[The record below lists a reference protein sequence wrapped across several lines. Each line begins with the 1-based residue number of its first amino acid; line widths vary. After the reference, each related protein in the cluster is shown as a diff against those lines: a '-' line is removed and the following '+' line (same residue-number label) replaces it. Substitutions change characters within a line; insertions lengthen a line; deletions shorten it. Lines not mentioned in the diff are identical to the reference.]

1 MPDASCNDN
10 SFAAEG
16 FAGLNQASAYWLPNL
31 VKPPD
36 ITYEPL
42 EYRQLQTLAWFHDYF
57 GAI

>member
-1 MPDASCNDN
+1 MPDASCNDY

-16 FAGLNQASAYWLPNL
+16 FAGLNQACAYWLPNL